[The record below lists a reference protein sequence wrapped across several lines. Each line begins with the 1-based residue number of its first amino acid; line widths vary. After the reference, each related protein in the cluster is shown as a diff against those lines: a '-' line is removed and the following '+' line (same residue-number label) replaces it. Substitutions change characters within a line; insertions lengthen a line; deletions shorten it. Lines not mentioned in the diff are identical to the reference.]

1 MIQQILWLILIGII
15 ALIIAWG
22 GVGWIVRAI
31 GTPRTYGQQR
41 DVDLRLTYKRYM
53 EIYPSANI
61 TYEEYKRMQARR
73 AYRKAVSS
81 TKIKRMVR

>member
-1 MIQQILWLILIGII
+1 VTLTILWLILIGVI
-15 ALIIAWG
+15 
-22 GVGWIVRAI
+22 VWIVLLFVAAWLHSPKAYRL
-31 GTPRTYGQQR
+31 QS

-53 EIYPSANI
+53 ELYPSARMS
-61 TYEEYKRMQARR
+61 YEDYKRLQMQR